1 MINLILA
8 AFDAVRDG
16 RSSEFVICD
25 PESNA
30 SFLATCRQMGL
41 EVVAAS
47 DSRINRE
54 LSNARKHGDL
64 KSYKTTRRKTRDPN
78 LHKYRGTVEN
88 AVRLVE
94 RQFQKTVDDIICDV
108 HLCTHFDSLVEFL
121 SPGVPPLESRY
132 CALTLR
138 KTRQLRP
145 EPVGRIIRAV
155 SHRILRLEEIENQVN
170 QIPTG
175 PGLYIFFDEE
185 STLYAGKAKNLM
197 NRIGDHVQQWH
208 YRDLIASI
216 KKGRRTP
223 VFLVYH
229 ELPLQITAYDL
240 AAYETEVIRSRDPQ
254 HNRAGKPS

>member
-1 MINLILA
+1 MSQLILM
-8 AFDAVRDG
+8 AFDKVRDG

-25 PESNA
+25 PETNA

-41 EVVAAS
+41 GVVAVS
-47 DSRINRE
+47 DSQINQR

-64 KSYKTTRRKTRDPN
+64 KSHKTTRRKMRDPN
-78 LHKYRGTVEN
+78 LTKYRGAVEN
-88 AVRLVE
+88 TVRLVE

-108 HLCTHFDSLVEFL
+108 HLRTHFDSLVEFL

-138 KTRQLRP
+138 KTKQLQP

-155 SHRILRLEEIENQVN
+155 SHRVLKLEAVEDQLDQV
-170 QIPTG
+170 PTG

-185 STLYAGKAKNLM
+185 STLYAGKAKNLR

-216 KKGRRTP
+216 RKGNRSP

-229 ELPLQITAYDL
+229 ELPIQITAYDL

-254 HNRAGKPS
+254 HNRAGKP